1 MISLHTRETI
11 VSFLPPLV
19 RCPARHGRR
28 FKGGSDAKV
37 ILWKAIQL
45 ALISSP
51 VNLTSPVVVKDDLY

>member
-1 MISLHTRETI
+1 MVSLHSRETI

-28 FKGGSDAKV
+28 FMGGSDAKV

-45 ALISSP
+45 ALIHP
-51 VNLTSPVVVKDDLY
+51 QPIRMSPVVVKDDLY